1 MISRSA
7 SRRLRLVGARGCKGW
22 IRQIDTM
29 YLTYS
34 SYIRWEFRIISRYGN
49 LFDRVRISLQWFLG
63 VAVIRDRANKTRLSG
78 SLRLSTSTKRIDSS
92 ATGRKI
98 RKTPMTAVGL
108 VPFEGEAT
116 YAEIT
121 NHQRMIGSIF
131 PAAQLSRIEG
141 RCILGIPFELEE
153 HRLQT

>member
-7 SRRLRLVGARGCKGW
+7 SRRLRLVGARGCEGW

-78 SLRLSTSTKRIDSS
+78 SLWLSQAEYINKMDRFVRNGAEDSQNPHDSS
-92 ATGRKI
+92 G
-98 RKTPMTAVGL
+98 V
-108 VPFEGEAT
+108 
-116 YAEIT
+116 
-121 NHQRMIGSIF
+121 GSIRRRSNIRRDHQSSTDDRF
-131 PAAQLSRIEG
+131 NLPSSTA
-141 RCILGIPFELEE
+141 FED
-153 HRLQT
+153 